1 MKLYP
6 ILAASLFAL
15 MAAISLN
22 ASAATDAPADAKNAA
37 DTAAAENA
45 AGTAAVKAENA
56 AHQMK
61 MRPHSHVEEKTG
73 FVQRAPEAA
82 PDRPNPARDFSKH
95 FHPRDGK

>member
-1 MKLYP
+1 MKLNRT
-6 ILAASLFAL
+6 LAASLFAL

-37 DTAAAENA
+37 DTAAAKNA
-45 AGTAAVKAENA
+45 ANTAAVKAQNA

-73 FVQRAPEAA
+73 IVQRAPEAV
-82 PDRPNPARDFSKH
+82 PDRPNPARDFSRH